1 MLLFLPSLIVRS
13 WESIWWMQRS
23 ICIQNLCVITTENY
37 PFLHIVNMLFFCETK
52 QKLSCMPFHV
62 LRPKHNIETIF
73 QLMGL
78 LPRITQTRLLFLMM
92 LVCNAHVDLCSSVC
106 LWVCV
111 CTRSC
116 SSTIWILKC
125 RAIISSDVFI
135 FFAFFILHC
144 TSLCYERNKN
154 GERTIVTLFS
164 LMIVFSQCTICWC

>member
-1 MLLFLPSLIVRS
+1 M
-13 WESIWWMQRS
+13 
-23 ICIQNLCVITTENY
+23 
-37 PFLHIVNMLFFCETK
+37 
-52 QKLSCMPFHV
+52 
-62 LRPKHNIETIF
+62 F

-116 SSTIWILKC
+116 SSTIWILKY

-144 TSLCYERNKN
+144 TLHCCQRNKI
-154 GERTIVTLFS
+154 GERTIVTLFPLIMIFAAYNL
-164 LMIVFSQCTICWC
+164 LMLKSQSSDKQMIWNRRYFSTKQEMIKIIK

>member
-1 MLLFLPSLIVRS
+1 M
-13 WESIWWMQRS
+13 
-23 ICIQNLCVITTENY
+23 
-37 PFLHIVNMLFFCETK
+37 
-52 QKLSCMPFHV
+52 
-62 LRPKHNIETIF
+62 F

-106 LWVCV
+106 LCV
-111 CTRSC
+111 CIRSC
-116 SSTIWILKC
+116 FSTIWILKY

-144 TSLCYERNKN
+144 TSPCYQRNKN

-164 LMIVFSQCTICWC
+164 LMIVFFAMYNLLMLKSQSTEKQMNWNRRYFPHKTGNDENN